1 MINIAI
7 LGFGKVGS
15 GVAEVISRGYNLI
28 CKEIQD
34 SIQIKYILDL
44 RDFPGSPYQDLIVH
58 DIKTILEDP
67 EVKIV
72 CETMGGT
79 KPAFEYSMACLRAG
93 KSVVTSNKEVVA
105 NFGNLLC
112 DAARD
117 NGVRYLYEASVGG
130 GIPVIR
136 PIKNA
141 LAANEIYEINGIL
154 NGTTNYILTEMDKKG
169 KSFDDALAQAQA
181 LGYAER
187 DPRADINGD
196 DACRKI
202 CILAALAFGTLVAPS
217 MVNCIGIRD
226 ITQTDVSIA
235 KKFGGAVKL
244 VGSTKRMP
252 DGTIDIRVTPCLVPP
267 YNPMVKVDDVYNAI
281 MVRAAS
287 LGDVMFYGQ
296 GAGSLPTGSAV
307 LSDIMDIAKHLKT
320 KQPTQETWESSDSGV
335 VCDAETTPTSY
346 YAAVNLTPDEL
357 TPYIE
362 DIEVLH
368 TEDGLTAFIAHGI
381 SHKSFEFALA
391 AAGAQVFSKLRAL

>member
-1 MINIAI
+1 
-7 LGFGKVGS
+7 
-15 GVAEVISRGYNLI
+15 
-28 CKEIQD
+28 
-34 SIQIKYILDL
+34 
-44 RDFPGSPYQDLIVH
+44 
-58 DIKTILEDP
+58 
-67 EVKIV
+67 
-72 CETMGGT
+72 
-79 KPAFEYSMACLRAG
+79 
-93 KSVVTSNKEVVA
+93 
-105 NFGNLLC
+105 
-112 DAARD
+112 
-117 NGVRYLYEASVGG
+117 
-130 GIPVIR
+130 
-136 PIKNA
+136 
-141 LAANEIYEINGIL
+141 
-154 NGTTNYILTEMDKKG
+154 
-169 KSFDDALAQAQA
+169 
-181 LGYAER
+181 
-187 DPRADINGD
+187 
-196 DACRKI
+196 
-202 CILAALAFGTLVAPS
+202 

-267 YNPMVKVDDVYNAI
+267 SNPMVKVDDVYNAI

-346 YAAVNLTPDEL
+346 YAAVNLTPDQL
-357 TPYIE
+357 ATYIE
-362 DIEVLH
+362 DIEVLYI
-368 TEDGLTAFIAHGI
+368 EDGLTAFIAHGI